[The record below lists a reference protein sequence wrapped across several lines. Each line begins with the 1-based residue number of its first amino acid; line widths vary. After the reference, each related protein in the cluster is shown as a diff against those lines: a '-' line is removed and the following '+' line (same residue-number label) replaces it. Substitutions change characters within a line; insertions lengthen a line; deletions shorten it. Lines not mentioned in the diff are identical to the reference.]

1 VIDTI
6 WFSEG
11 FAQYAAI
18 VALSEGRAD
27 ASAYREASVRNR
39 FARRLEQ
46 APDFIRRMS
55 AVELSRAAST
65 RYASDF
71 RTGSGSFAR
80 GGMMAAEMDDL
91 IRARTGGRKS
101 LRDALRGLLAWSAS
115 QRRAFRLDELA
126 ALLEQGA
133 GVDVGAVIEKWLAPP
148 LRGAPERTSP
158 GGRSE

>member
-1 VIDTI
+1 
-6 WFSEG
+6 
-11 FAQYAAI
+11 
-18 VALSEGRAD
+18 
-27 ASAYREASVRNR
+27 
-39 FARRLEQ
+39 
-46 APDFIRRMS
+46 MS

-71 RTGSGSFAR
+71 RTGSSSFAR

-115 QRRAFRLDELA
+115 QRRAFRLDELP

-133 GVDVGAVIEKWLAPP
+133 GVDVGAVVEKWLAPP
-148 LRGAPERTSP
+148 LRHSPERTSP
-158 GGRSE
+158 DGRSPWREEDP